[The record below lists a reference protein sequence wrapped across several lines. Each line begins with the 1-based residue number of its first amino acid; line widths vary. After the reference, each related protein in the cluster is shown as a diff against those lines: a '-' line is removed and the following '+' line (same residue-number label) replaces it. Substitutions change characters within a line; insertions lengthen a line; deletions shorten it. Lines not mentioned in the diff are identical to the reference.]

1 MTSTAAAPPPP
12 RAYRRLSVEERRAQL
27 LVAALGLFAHRAP
40 DDVSLDEV
48 AVAAGVSRP
57 LVYRY
62 FPGGRQQL
70 YEAALGSAADELTL
84 CFAEPPVGPPT
95 ERVARVLDRYL
106 RFVDEHDTGFSALL
120 RGGSVVETSRTTS
133 IVDGVRR
140 AAAEEILSHLGRI
153 GGVAGARSAGA
164 PDTGP
169 QSTGPQDTGLTSSGP
184 HGAGPHSAGPRSAG
198 PRLRMM
204 VRSWIAAVE
213 AASLIWLD
221 EGKQPPAAE
230 LRGWLVDH
238 FIALLAAT
246 AATDEETASVVG
258 DLLALETSE
267 GPAGRL
273 AELVIPVVAEAAHL
287 LPHAPAAD

>member
-1 MTSTAAAPPPP
+1 MTSTAAVPPP
-12 RAYRRLSVEERRAQL
+12 RATYRRLSVEERRAQL
-27 LVAALGLFAHRAP
+27 LLAALGLFAHRAP
-40 DDVSLDEV
+40 DEVSLDEV
-48 AVAAGVSRP
+48 AVTAGVSRP

-70 YEAALGSAADELTL
+70 YEAALGSAADELTR
-84 CFAEPPVGPPT
+84 CFTEPETGPPT

-120 RGGSVVETSRTTS
+120 RGGSVVETSRTTT

-140 AAAEEILSHLGRI
+140 AAADEILRHLGRM
-153 GGVAGARSAGA
+153 GG
-164 PDTGP
+164 TGEKP
-169 QSTGPQDTGLTSSGP
+169 
-184 HGAGPHSAGPRSAG
+184 AG

-221 EGKQPPAAE
+221 DGKQPAAAD

-238 FIALLAAT
+238 LIALLAAT
-246 AATDEETASVVG
+246 AATDPETATVVH
-258 DLLALETSE
+258 DLLALERAA
-267 GPAGRL
+267 GPAGQL
-273 AELVIPVVAEAAHL
+273 AERVIPVVAEAAHL
-287 LPHAPAAD
+287 LAAAPASD